1 MVLLLLKLPNKTL
14 FKSKTAAQQFLQRR
28 NVLLYNIRFYS
39 HYKQGTQ
46 MLNSTFNV
54 YIFLRHGLLH
64 IGHNLG
70 KTLLDTYHWDLSH
83 F

>member
-1 MVLLLLKLPNKTL
+1 M

-28 NVLLYNIRFYS
+28 HVLLYNIRFYS
-39 HYKQGTQ
+39 HYKQQGSQ
-46 MLNSTFNV
+46 MLNSAFNV

-64 IGHNLG
+64 IEGHNLG
-70 KTLLDTYHWDLSH
+70 KTMLVAYHWDLSH